1 MTTSPLM
8 GRRRFVQGLAL
19 GTGALGIGGLGMSPA
34 KLLASQGQTG
44 AATLSGNTFNLAI
57 GGADV
62 NLTGTTRPATLI
74 PACFTLPAFSL
85 SSGCQPGN
93 GWPWARKRYAQV
105 DGSQSVSRAM
115 ASVT

>member
-62 NLTGTTRPATLI
+62 NLTGTTRRPRWSTAACLRPPCAGGKAT
-74 PACFTLPAFSL
+74 P
-85 SSGCQPGN
+85 
-93 GWPWARKRYAQV
+93 
-105 DGSQSVSRAM
+105 
-115 ASVT
+115 

>member
-62 NLTGTTRPATLI
+62 NLTGTTRPATLVNGS
-74 PACFTLPAFSL
+74 LPAPTL
-85 SSGCQPGN
+85 HWREAGLLEELAGRLVSGCATRRRG
-93 GWPWARKRYAQV
+93 A
-105 DGSQSVSRAM
+105 
-115 ASVT
+115 

>member
-8 GRRRFVQGLAL
+8 GRRHFVQGLAL
-19 GTGALGIGGLGMSPA
+19 GAGALGIGGLGMSPA

-62 NLTGTTRPATLI
+62 NITGTTRPATLVNGS
-74 PACFTLPAFSL
+74 LPAPTL
-85 SSGCQPGN
+85 RWREG
-93 GWPWARKRYAQV
+93 
-105 DGSQSVSRAM
+105 DT
-115 ASVT
+115 VTLNVTK